1 MRNGDLNIVFYK
13 IMFCIILAVVFI
25 LTFNRDAYAARTSVS
40 GVGNCI
46 NTSGSSANVSVSGVG
61 NKTIV
66 NVTSMQEAQ
75 KLIQTI
81 KVSGVGNIVTI
92 NCYTTDV
99 EKYLIDEISCVPV
112 SGVQNTINIV
122 LVPQQPQATSQPQI
136 EVQPTAQPQQPEVQP
151 TTTPETQPTTQPEV
165 QPTTE
170 PKEEVTPQPKD
181 KPTQPEDKLDN
192 SPKTGDE
199 SSIISVAVVLVASF
213 VFMVISGAI
222 IIRSR
227 RKL

>member
-92 NCYTTDV
+92 NCYSTEV
-99 EKYLIDEISCVPV
+99 QQYLI
-112 SGVQNTINIV
+112 
-122 LVPQQPQATSQPQI
+122 
-136 EVQPTAQPQQPEVQP
+136 
-151 TTTPETQPTTQPEV
+151 
-165 QPTTE
+165 
-170 PKEEVTPQPKD
+170 
-181 KPTQPEDKLDN
+181 N
-192 SPKTGDE
+192 SFNK
-199 SSIISVAVVLVASF
+199 ISV
-213 VFMVISGAI
+213 I
-222 IIRSR
+222 
-227 RKL
+227 K

>member
-13 IMFCIILAVVFI
+13 IMFCIILSVVFI

-46 NTSGSSANVSVSGVG
+46 NTSDSSANVSVSGVG

-122 LVPQQPQATSQPQI
+122 LVPQASSQPQI
-136 EVQPTAQPQQPEVQP
+136 EVQPTAQPQQPEVQS
-151 TTTPETQPTTQPEV
+151 TMTPEIQPTNTPEV

-170 PKEEVTPQPKD
+170 PKKDTIPQPEN
-181 KPTQPEDKLDN
+181 KPTQSEDELDK

-199 SSIISVAVVLVASF
+199 SDIISVAIVLAVSF
-213 VFMVISGAI
+213 IFMIISGAY
-222 IIRSR
+222 IIRHR

>member
-1 MRNGDLNIVFYK
+1 MRNGDMNILFYK
-13 IMFCIILAVVFI
+13 VMFCILLAVVFV
-25 LTFNRDAYAARTSVS
+25 LTFNKDAYAARTSVS

-46 NTSGSSANVSVSGVG
+46 NTTGSSANVSVSGVG
-61 NKTIV
+61 NKTVV

-99 EKYLIDEISCVPV
+99 EKYLIDEISCVPA

-122 LVPQQPQATSQPQI
+122 LVPQASSQPQI
-136 EVQPTAQPQQPEVQP
+136 EVQPTAQPQQPEVQS
-151 TTTPETQPTTQPEV
+151 TTTPEVQPTNTPEV

-170 PKEEVTPQPKD
+170 PKKYTIPQPEN
-181 KPTQPEDKLDN
+181 KPTQSEDELDK

-199 SSIISVAVVLVASF
+199 SDIISVAIVLAVSF
-213 VFMVISGAI
+213 IFMIISGAY
-222 IIRSR
+222 IIRHR